1 MRKRSQKHAGYGARG
16 QCVSSRSRLCGQRC
30 RVKVR
35 AGAVGGKMS
44 AALANVTGAGRR
56 ILHGRGARSRGAGRT
71 EITEHGARKF
81 TVHLTRTL
89 RRLRRAGAKAPVG
102 KKIGFS
108 VPSLLTLVLFS
119 VIMALSFCEVR
130 LFAALRGADSPF
142 TNGGQSYEI
151 FTQAFI
157 R

>member
-1 MRKRSQKHAGYGARG
+1 MSTVFCEVAYSAAAVHEKMQRKGRRTIKTSVR
-16 QCVSSRSRLCGQRC
+16 RRE
-30 RVKVR
+30 VKV
-35 AGAVGGKMS
+35 
-44 AALANVTGAGRR
+44 
-56 ILHGRGARSRGAGRT
+56 
-71 EITEHGARKF
+71 
-81 TVHLTRTL
+81 
-89 RRLRRAGAKAPVG
+89 PVG

-142 TNGGQSYEI
+142 TNGGHYYEI